1 MAVASILKSRVEVD
15 EWRNLVKA
23 RPRTLERRR
32 RLANAAWLT
41 AITGGFFLAVAPL
54 VSVLWTVVSAGLNR
68 MDAEFFTSSMRG
80 VIGAGGGALHAIMGT
95 VQITLASAAIS
106 VPVGILAAV
115 YLVEYGRGAFARTLT
130 LLVDVMTGIPSIVA
144 GLFAFA
150 LFSLVFGPGMRAGI
164 AGAIALSLLMTP
176 VVIRSTEEMLR
187 LVPVELRE
195 AAQALGAPKYR
206 TITQVVLPTAA
217 SGISAGV
224 MLGISRIVGE
234 TAPLLLVAGFTDSMN
249 YNMFSGRMAS
259 LPVFIY
265 SQWQNK
271 GIDAAAYDDRAWSAA
286 LTLIGFVF
294 VLNLASRMTSH
305 LLTRKS
311 R

>member
-1 MAVASILKSRVEVD
+1 LKSRADAD
-15 EWRNLVKA
+15 EWRNLIND
-23 RPRTLERRR
+23 RPRGLDRRR
-32 RLANAAWLT
+32 RITNKVALG
-41 AITGGFFLAVAPL
+41 AITAAFCLAIAPL

-68 MDAEFFTSSMRG
+68 IDVEFFTQSMRG
-80 VIGAGGGALHAIMGT
+80 VIGEGGGALHAIMGT
-95 VQITLASAAIS
+95 IQITLAAAVIS

-150 LFSLVFGPGMRAGI
+150 LFSLAFGPGVRAGV
-164 AGAIALSLLMTP
+164 AGAVALSLLMTP
-176 VVIRSTEEMLR
+176 VVIRSAEEMLR
-187 LVPVELRE
+187 LVPTELRE
-195 AAQALGAPKYR
+195 ASQALGAPKYR
-206 TITQVVLPTAA
+206 TITDVVLPTAA
-217 SGISAGV
+217 SGITAGV

-249 YNMFSGRMAS
+249 YNLFSGRMAS

-271 GIDAAAYDDRAWSAA
+271 GVDAAAYDDRAWSAA
-286 LTLIGFVF
+286 LTLIAFVF
-294 VLNLASRMTSH
+294 VLNLASRMANRF
-305 LLTRKS
+305 LGAKAR
-311 R
+311 